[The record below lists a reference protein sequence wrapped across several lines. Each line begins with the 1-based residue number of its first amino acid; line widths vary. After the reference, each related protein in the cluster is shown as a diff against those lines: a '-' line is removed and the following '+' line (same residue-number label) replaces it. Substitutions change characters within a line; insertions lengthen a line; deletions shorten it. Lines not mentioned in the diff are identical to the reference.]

1 MARLIDYF
9 RLLIHQRFYSEARIK
24 KYQQKQLK
32 KLVDFAVRKSPFY
45 RDLYQGNPF
54 GSMEDFRRLPLINK
68 QMMMDHLSQLNTIG
82 ANKEELIRFA
92 LEAEGSKEIGYYRD
106 EYVMGMSSGTSGSM
120 GIYLTSKKLTRKLP
134 FVFLARSGIPL
145 SLLPYNILFFLRV
158 HSQAFEDIN
167 SPFIKLKYMSTM
179 TEIPQAIDEINRR
192 RINILMAP
200 PSFLRLLLPQAHEI
214 KKKPEIILTYAEVL
228 TPEEKQIFKD
238 KFGCPVIEIYQ
249 ASEGQMASTCHCG
262 NLHINED
269 LVYIELYDEQ
279 GREVTDSEVIPT
291 KMIVT
296 NLVNQTQPLIRY
308 EMNDLVRLGEKCP
321 CGSNFR
327 VIKQIIGRS
336 DDILYF
342 TGDGE
347 GDGEAEGKREIIHI
361 FPDVFARWV
370 ITQNPNI
377 REFRVVNRKVNQV
390 TVTMDLFREEPGAG
404 ADLKSRLLAE
414 LSGYKVPSPEI
425 EVVCAP
431 ISLPADKNKYKR
443 FLREF

>member
-1 MARLIDYF
+1 MAGLVDYF

-32 KLVDFAVRKSPFY
+32 KLVAFTVRKSPFY
-45 RDLYQGNPF
+45 RDLYQSKSF
-54 GSMEDFRRLPLINK
+54 DSMEGFRRLPLINK
-68 QMMMDHLSQLNTIG
+68 QVMMDHLSQLNTIG
-82 ANKEELIRFA
+82 ADKEELIRFA
-92 LEAEGSKEIGYYRD
+92 LEAEGSRKIGYYRN
-106 EYVMGMSSGTSGSM
+106 EYVVGMSSGTSGSM

-200 PSFLRLLLPQAHEI
+200 PSFLRLVLPQAHEI

-249 ASEGQMASTCHCG
+249 ASEGQIASTCHYG

-279 GREVTDSEVIPT
+279 GREVTDSEQIPT

-296 NLVNQTQPLIRY
+296 NLVNRVHPLIRY

-327 VIKQIIGRS
+327 VIRQIIGRS

-342 TGDGE
+342 SGDRE
-347 GDGEAEGKREIIHI
+347 GDGKGEGEIIHI

-377 REFRVVNRKVNQV
+377 REFRVVNNKINQV
-390 TVTMDLFREEPGAG
+390 TVTIDLFREEPEAG
-404 ADLKSRLLAE
+404 ADLKARLLEE
-414 LSGYKVPSPEI
+414 LSWYRVPAPEI
-425 EVVCAP
+425 EVVNAP
-431 ISLPADKNKYKR
+431 ISLPTDKNKYKR

>member
-1 MARLIDYF
+1 MAGLVDYF

-32 KLVDFAVRKSPFY
+32 KLVGFAVRKSPFY
-45 RDLYQGNPF
+45 RDLYQSKPVDTL
-54 GSMEDFRRLPLINK
+54 EDFRRLPLINK
-68 QMMMDHLSQLNTIG
+68 QIMMDHLSQLNTIG
-82 ANKEELIRFA
+82 ADKEELIRFA

-106 EYVMGMSSGTSGSM
+106 EYVVGMSSGTSGSM

-179 TEIPQAIDEINRR
+179 TEISQAIDEINRR

-200 PSFLRLLLPQAHEI
+200 PSFLRLVLPQAHEI

-228 TPEEKQIFKD
+228 TPEEKGVFRER
-238 KFGCPVIEIYQ
+238 FGCPVIEIYQ
-249 ASEGQMASTCHCG
+249 ASEGQMASTCHHG

-269 LVYIELYDEQ
+269 LVYIELCDEQ
-279 GREVTDSEVIPT
+279 GREVSDTSTIPS

-296 NLVNQTQPLIRY
+296 NLVNRAQPLIRY

-327 VIKQIIGRS
+327 VIRQIIGRS

-342 TGDGE
+342 TSDGE
-347 GDGEAEGKREIIHI
+347 GEGEGEIIHV
-361 FPDVFARWV
+361 FPDLFARWV

-377 REFRVVNRKVNQV
+377 REFRVVNNKINQV
-390 TVTMDLFREEPGAG
+390 TVTIDLFREEPEAG
-404 ADLKSRLLAE
+404 SDLKARLLAE
-414 LSGYKVPSPEI
+414 LSGYKVPSPDI

-431 ISLPADKNKYKR
+431 ISLPVDKNKYKR
-443 FLREF
+443 FRREF

>member
-1 MARLIDYF
+1 MAGLIDYF

-32 KLVDFAVRKSPFY
+32 KLVGFAVRKSPFY
-45 RDLYQGNPF
+45 RDLYQSKPVDTL
-54 GSMEDFRRLPLINK
+54 EDFRRLPLINK
-68 QMMMDHLSQLNTIG
+68 QIMMDHLSQLNTIG
-82 ANKEELIRFA
+82 ADKEELIRFA
-92 LEAEGSKEIGYYRD
+92 LEAESSKEIGYYQD
-106 EYVMGMSSGTSGSM
+106 EYVVGMSSGTSGSM

-179 TEIPQAIDEINRR
+179 TEISQAIDEINRR

-200 PSFLRLLLPQAHEI
+200 PSFLRLVLPQAHEI

-228 TPEEKQIFKD
+228 TPEEKGVFRER
-238 KFGCPVIEIYQ
+238 FGCPVIEIYQ
-249 ASEGQMASTCHCG
+249 ASEGQMASTCHHG

-269 LVYIELYDEQ
+269 LVYIELCDEQ
-279 GREVTDSEVIPT
+279 GREVSDTTTIPS

-296 NLVNQTQPLIRY
+296 NLVNRAQPLIRY

-327 VIKQIIGRS
+327 VIRQIIGRS

-342 TGDGE
+342 TSDGE
-347 GDGEAEGKREIIHI
+347 GEGEGEIIHV
-361 FPDVFARWV
+361 FPDLFARWV

-377 REFRVVNRKVNQV
+377 REFRVVNNKINQV
-390 TVTMDLFREEPGAG
+390 TVTIDLFREEPEAG
-404 ADLKSRLLAE
+404 SDLKARLLAE
-414 LSGYKVPSPEI
+414 LSGYKVPSPDI

-431 ISLPADKNKYKR
+431 ISLPTDKNKYKR
-443 FLREF
+443 FRREF

>member
-1 MARLIDYF
+1 MAGLVDYF
-9 RLLIHQRFYSEARIK
+9 RLLIHQQFYNEARIK
-24 KYQQKQLK
+24 KYQQKQLE

-45 RDLYQGNPF
+45 RDLYQSKSF
-54 GSMEDFRRLPLINK
+54 DSMEEFRRLPLINK
-68 QMMMDHLSQLNTIG
+68 QVMMDHLSRLNTIG
-82 ANKEELIRFA
+82 AEKEELIQFA
-92 LEAEGSKEIGYYRD
+92 LEAESSKEIGYYRD
-106 EYVMGMSSGTSGSM
+106 EYVVGMSSGTSGSM
-120 GIYLTSKKLTRKLP
+120 GIYLTSKKLTRRLP

-179 TEIPQAIDEINRR
+179 TEIPRAIDEINRR

-200 PSFLRLLLPQAHEI
+200 PSFIRLILPQAHEI

-228 TPEEKQIFKD
+228 APEEKKIFKD

-249 ASEGQMASTCHCG
+249 ASEGQMASTCCRG

-279 GREVTDSEVIPT
+279 GREVTDSERIPT

-296 NLVNQTQPLIRY
+296 NLVNRTQPLIRY

-327 VIKQIIGRS
+327 VIRQIIGRS

-347 GDGEAEGKREIIHI
+347 EEGEGEIIHI

-377 REFRVVNRKVNQV
+377 REFRVVNNKVNQV
-390 TVTMDLFREEPGAG
+390 TVTIDLFREEPEAG
-404 ADLKSRLLAE
+404 ADLKARLLAE
-414 LSGYKVPSPEI
+414 LLGYRVPAPEI
-425 EVVCAP
+425 EVICAP
-431 ISLPADKNKYKR
+431 ISLPTDKNKYKR
-443 FLREF
+443 FRREF

>member
-1 MARLIDYF
+1 MIDYF

-45 RDLYQGNPF
+45 MDLYRGNPF
-54 GSMEDFRRLPLINK
+54 GSMEDFHRLPLINK
-68 QMMMDHLSQLNTIG
+68 QIMMDHLSQLNTIG
-82 ANKEELIRFA
+82 ADKEELIRFA
-92 LEAEGSKEIGYYRD
+92 LEAESSKEIGYYRD
-106 EYVMGMSSGTSGSM
+106 EYVVGMSSGTSGSM

-200 PSFLRLLLPQAHEI
+200 PSFLRLVLPQAHEI

-279 GREVTDSEVIPT
+279 GREVSDTTTIPS

-296 NLVNQTQPLIRY
+296 NLVNRAQPLIRY

-327 VIKQIIGRS
+327 VIRQIIGRS

-342 TGDGE
+342 TSDGE
-347 GDGEAEGKREIIHI
+347 GEGEGEIIHV
-361 FPDVFARWV
+361 FPDLFARWV

-377 REFRVVNRKVNQV
+377 REFRVVNNKINQV
-390 TVTMDLFREEPGAG
+390 TVTIDLFREEPEAG
-404 ADLKSRLLAE
+404 SDLKARLLAE
-414 LSGYKVPSPEI
+414 LSGYRVPAPEI

-431 ISLPADKNKYKR
+431 ISLPVDKNKYKR
-443 FLREF
+443 FRREF

>member
-1 MARLIDYF
+1 MAGLVDYF

-32 KLVDFAVRKSPFY
+32 KLVAFTVRKSPFY
-45 RDLYQGNPF
+45 RDLYQSKSF
-54 GSMEDFRRLPLINK
+54 DSMEGFRRLPLINK
-68 QMMMDHLSQLNTIG
+68 QVMMDHLSQLNTIG
-82 ANKEELIRFA
+82 ADKEELIRFA
-92 LEAEGSKEIGYYRD
+92 LEAEGSRKIGYYRN
-106 EYVMGMSSGTSGSM
+106 EYVVGMSSGTSGSM

-200 PSFLRLLLPQAHEI
+200 PSFLRLVLPQAHEI

-249 ASEGQMASTCHCG
+249 ASEGQIASTCHYG

-279 GREVTDSEVIPT
+279 GREVTDSEQIPT

-296 NLVNQTQPLIRY
+296 NLVNRAQPLIRY

-327 VIKQIIGRS
+327 VIRQIIGRS

-342 TGDGE
+342 SGDRE
-347 GDGEAEGKREIIHI
+347 GDGKGEGEIIHI

-377 REFRVVNRKVNQV
+377 REFRVVNNKINQV
-390 TVTMDLFREEPGAG
+390 TVTIDLFREEPEAG
-404 ADLKSRLLAE
+404 ADLKARLLEE
-414 LSGYKVPSPEI
+414 LSWYRVPAPEI
-425 EVVCAP
+425 EVVNAP
-431 ISLPADKNKYKR
+431 ISLPTDKNKYKR

>member
-1 MARLIDYF
+1 MAGLVDYF

-24 KYQQKQLK
+24 KYQQNQLK
-32 KLVDFAVRKSPFY
+32 MLVAFAVRKSPFY
-45 RDLYQGNPF
+45 RDLYQSKSF
-54 GSMEDFRRLPLINK
+54 DSMEDFRRLPLINK
-68 QMMMDHLSQLNTIG
+68 QVMMDHLSRLNTIG
-82 ANKEELIRFA
+82 ADKEDLIRFA
-92 LEAEGSKEIGYYRD
+92 LEAEGSKEIGYYRN
-106 EYVMGMSSGTSGSM
+106 EYVVGMSSGTSGSM

-179 TEIPQAIDEINRR
+179 TDISQAIDEINRR

-200 PSFLRLLLPQAHEI
+200 PSFLRLVLPQAHEI

-228 TPEEKQIFKD
+228 TPEEKEIFKD

-249 ASEGQMASTCHCG
+249 ASEGQMANTCHHG

-279 GREVTDSEVIPT
+279 GREVNDTATIPS

-296 NLVNQTQPLIRY
+296 NLVNRAQPLIRY

-327 VIKQIIGRS
+327 VIRQIIGRS

-347 GDGEAEGKREIIHI
+347 GEGEGEIIHI

-377 REFRVVNRKVNQV
+377 REFRVINNKVNQV
-390 TVTMDLFREEPGAG
+390 TVTIDLFREEPEAG
-404 ADLKSRLLAE
+404 SDLKARLLAE
-414 LSGYKVPSPEI
+414 LSGYEVPSPYI

-431 ISLPADKNKYKR
+431 ISLPTDKNKYKR
-443 FLREF
+443 FIREY

>member
-1 MARLIDYF
+1 MAGLIDYF

-32 KLVDFAVRKSPFY
+32 KLVAYAVRKSPFY
-45 RDLYQGNPF
+45 RDLYQKKPF
-54 GSMEDFRRLPLINK
+54 GSLEDFRRLPTINK
-68 QMMMDHLSQLNTIG
+68 QVMMEHLSQLNTIG

-92 LEAEGSKEIGYYRD
+92 LEAEVRKEIGYYRD
-106 EYVMGMSSGTSGSM
+106 EYVVGMSSGTSGNM
-120 GIYLTSKKLTRKLP
+120 GIYLTNKKLTRKLP

-179 TEIPQAIDEINRR
+179 TGIPQAIDEINRR

-200 PSFLRLLLPQAHEI
+200 PSFIRLVLPQAHEI

-228 TPEEKQIFKD
+228 TPEEKEIFKD

-249 ASEGQMASTCHCG
+249 ASEGQMASTCHHG

-279 GREVTDSEVIPT
+279 GSEVNDTATIPS

-296 NLVNQTQPLIRY
+296 NLVNRAQPLIRY

-327 VIKQIIGRS
+327 VIRQIIGRS

-342 TGDGE
+342 SGDRE
-347 GDGEAEGKREIIHI
+347 GDGEREGELIHI
-361 FPDVFARWV
+361 FPDLFARWI

-377 REFRVVNRKVNQV
+377 REFRVVNNKINQV
-390 TVTMDLFREEPGAG
+390 TVTIALFREEPEAG
-404 ADLKSRLLAE
+404 PDLKVRLLAE
-414 LSGYKVPSPEI
+414 LSGYKVPAPEI

-431 ISLPADKNKYKR
+431 ISLPTDKNKYKR

>member
-1 MARLIDYF
+1 MEGLVDYF
-9 RLLIHQRFYSEARIK
+9 RLVIHQRFYSEARIK

-45 RDLYQGNPF
+45 RDLYQNKSF
-54 GSMEDFRRLPLINK
+54 NSIEDFPRLPLINK
-68 QMMMDHLSQLNTIG
+68 QIMMDHLSQLNTIG
-82 ANKEELIRFA
+82 ADREELIRFA
-92 LEAEGSKEIGYYRD
+92 LEAECSKEIGYYRD
-106 EYVMGMSSGTSGSM
+106 EYVVGMSSGTSGNL

-200 PSFLRLLLPQAHEI
+200 PSFIRLLLPQAHGI

-228 TPEEKQIFKD
+228 TPEEKEIFKG

-249 ASEGQMASTCHCG
+249 ASEGQLASTCRRG

-269 LVYIELYDEQ
+269 LVYIELYDAQ
-279 GREVTDSEVIPT
+279 GREVNDAATIPS

-296 NLVNQTQPLIRY
+296 NLVNRAQPLIRY

-321 CGSNFR
+321 CGSDFR
-327 VIKQIIGRS
+327 VVKQIIGRS

-342 TGDGE
+342 SGGREGAGE
-347 GDGEAEGKREIIHI
+347 GEIIHI

-377 REFRVVNRKVNQV
+377 REFRVVNNKINQA
-390 TVTMDLFREEPGAG
+390 TVTIDLFREEPEAG
-404 ADLKSRLLAE
+404 ADLKVRLLAE
-414 LSGYKVPSPEI
+414 LSGYKVSLPEI
-425 EVVCAP
+425 EVICAP
-431 ISLPADKNKYKR
+431 ISLPVDKNKYKR